1 MLIVLS
7 FLVGLVGAGLI
18 TAGAWLFSPIAGL
31 VCGGCFCL
39 LWSFLAARSNSA
51 GSVPNPKPGGE

>member
-7 FLVGLVGAGLI
+7 FLIGLIGAGLI

-39 LWSFLAARSNSA
+39 LFSYMNARANSSPPA
-51 GSVPNPKPGGE
+51 RDKLPEDE

>member
-1 MLIVLS
+1 MLIVLG
-7 FLVGLVGAGLI
+7 FLIGLVGAGLI

-39 LWSFLAARSNSA
+39 VFSYMNARANSSPPVRKKTPEA
-51 GSVPNPKPGGE
+51 E